1 MSGIL
6 DQIRHV
12 EQFSPSTVE
21 QFLALQLSKRL
32 GDEASV
38 LRYLRY
44 VERYTIDH
52 LLPLYHQVKDGPD
65 PASAFHSSL
74 TTPDS

>member
-1 MSGIL
+1 MSIL

-21 QFLALQLSKRL
+21 QYLALQLSKRM

-38 LRYLRY
+38 LRYLHY
-44 VERYTIDH
+44 LERYTVDSLIQ
-52 LLPLYHQVKDGPD
+52 LYHQVKDGPD
-65 PASAFHSSL
+65 PARTFHSSL
-74 TTPDS
+74 TSPDS